1 MKIILLFIGEHVM
14 VNGSFVLK
22 NGKTVSDIFPEQA
35 VYGKFKK

>member
-1 MKIILLFIGEHVM
+1 M

-22 NGKTVSDIFPEQA
+22 NGKTVTNLVPRQA